1 MHAVVDVWK
10 AADCS
15 KATPQDELKQYL
27 DSPLE
32 HVDELLLGGG

>member
-1 MHAVVDVWK
+1 MRAVVDAWK
-10 AADCS
+10 TADCS

-32 HVDELLLGGG
+32 HVDDVVAW